1 LDLSIDIEIGQNT
14 QELLSILV
22 ADAQSNVTDVVLF
35 EAGTPGNVN
44 LNAIADLENALLNG
58 QTFAM
63 DIEIIGRDVLLREEE
78 VNFQLVFKFDVTTRI
93 KLD

>member
-1 LDLSIDIEIGQNT
+1 
-14 QELLSILV
+14 
-22 ADAQSNVTDVVLF
+22 
-35 EAGTPGNVN
+35 
-44 LNAIADLENALLNG
+44 
-58 QTFAM
+58 M